1 MDIRDHPCDNIIKNP
16 HDHIITPKTSHS
28 DRTLPLP
35 SPTHGYKKPVDKPV
49 HNLWKSYGTGSGNP
63 VYTVV
68 YKERSW
74 TLLTIHCLHP
84 LFNGF
89 SILEGILIHHLHIF
103 HKHLF
108 YIPLFFFRFTL
119 STLSTPHHQHHI
131 FLLFI
136 R

>member
-1 MDIRDHPCDNIIKNP
+1 MHT
-16 HDHIITPKTSHS
+16 HILPRERPFPRAFPLYLPIT
-28 DRTLPLP
+28 
-35 SPTHGYKKPVDKPV
+35 PVDKPV

-74 TLLTIHCLHP
+74 TLLSIHCLHP

-89 SILEGILIHHLHIF
+89 SILEGILIHHLHFF

-119 STLSTPHHQHHI
+119 STLFTPHHQHHI